1 MFKQRFFWVAILD
14 DDSAMLEFT
23 PDGQENMYRDIPREK
38 VKLFGL
44 QSANSSYFIDLE
56 NGRFNIRDFKNDNS
70 IDIKVPVGNELLNV
84 GGKLGGFERYQY
96 YQWKRGY
103 QDFENLVSRGN
114 VIEEH
119 IIGYKRMMM
128 IRGFSTPMLI
138 DVSLSLDPRLADP
151 KPKITVAIKA
161 NEKSAPVAGS
171 PYVINL

>member
-14 DDSAMLEFT
+14 DNTAMLEFT

-56 NGRFNIRDFKNDNS
+56 NGRFNIRDFKNDKS
-70 IDIKVPVGNELLNV
+70 IDIKVPVVGQLVNV
-84 GGKLGGFERYQY
+84 GGKLDGSQRYQY

-128 IRGFSTPMLI
+128 IQGFGAMLV
-138 DVSLSLDPRLADP
+138 DVSLSLDPRLADS
-151 KPKITVAIKA
+151 KPKIIVSIKA

>member
-14 DDSAMLEFT
+14 DDTTMLEFT

-56 NGRFNIRDFKNDNS
+56 DGRFDLRDFRNDKS
-70 IDIKVPVGNELLNV
+70 IDIKIPVAGQLLNV
-84 GGKLGGFERYQY
+84 GGKLGSFQRYQY

-128 IRGFSTPMLI
+128 IQGFGAMLV

-151 KPKITVAIKA
+151 KPKIIVVIKA

>member
-1 MFKQRFFWVAILD
+1 MFKQKFFWVAILD

-23 PDGQENMYRDIPREK
+23 PDGQENMYRDIPRDK

-56 NGRFNIRDFKNDNS
+56 DGRFNIRDYRNDKS
-70 IDIKVPVGNELLNV
+70 IDIKIPISGQLLNV
-84 GGKLGGFERYQY
+84 GGKLGSLQRYQY

-119 IIGYKRMMM
+119 IIGYKRMMS
-128 IRGFSTPMLI
+128 IQGYGSMLV
-138 DVSLSLDPRLADP
+138 DVSLSLDPRIENVS
-151 KPKITVAIKA
+151 PKITVAIKV
-161 NEKSAPVAGS
+161 NENSKSVAGS